1 MTGCAICATARRPI
15 DPRPPIWAAV
25 NLRVIA
31 TGAGLIV
38 LAAAF
43 FFYMA
48 AMAPESADPDAMM
61 RTVGMVSGGA
71 AGLGGAMILI
81 AMFRRRRD

>member
-1 MTGCAICATARRPI
+1 M
-15 DPRPPIWAAV
+15 
-25 NLRVIA
+25 NLRVVC

-38 LAAAF
+38 LAAGF

-48 AMAPESADPDAMM
+48 TMVPQSNDPDAMM

-71 AGLGGAMILI
+71 AGLGGAMIVFGLL
-81 AMFRRRRD
+81 RRKRG

>member
-1 MTGCAICATARRPI
+1 MNT
-15 DPRPPIWAAV
+15 
-25 NLRVIA
+25 RVVG

-48 AMAPESADPDAMM
+48 TMAPQSNDPDAMM
-61 RTVGMVSGGA
+61 RTVGMVSGAA
-71 AGLGGAMILI
+71 AGLGGAMILFGV
-81 AMFRRRRD
+81 FRRKRS

>member
-1 MTGCAICATARRPI
+1 MNIG
-15 DPRPPIWAAV
+15 V
-25 NLRVIA
+25 VA

-48 AMAPESADPDAMM
+48 TMAPQSIDPDAMM
-61 RTVGMVSGGA
+61 RTVGMVSGAA
-71 AGLGGAMILI
+71 AGLGGAMILFG
-81 AMFRRRRD
+81 MLRRKRA